1 MIKLKVKANTYIL
14 MAHIILANEKKINK
28 KEKAMKFGLM
38 ELNMMVII
46 NKVKSMV
53 KENYI
58 LLMEAFMMENLLK
71 IIFKV

>member
-53 KENYI
+53 KEYYI